1 MCVHIL
7 SRRLLPGSSALLW
20 AKAHILFKEWIRVPE
35 EGGSRTLAFTSF
47 EAAALFEH
55 RFWLQ
60 VLGDHARFMHD
71 ALAPG
76 EQEEIRRAEMF
87 IQAFDRLLESA
98 RAELPAHDIY
108 KLNTAAFQKTREIRS
123 FKLHLLKRHISGS
136 INIQLP
142 PTFLSHMVNEAEEAL
157 SVMQSLQTGQ
167 IPPLKDTLHHHLVWL
182 QDAYG
187 HAAAISGGLDWME
200 NSVKAASENFTQHFE
215 QFYLKAVELAGYTR
229 TGLRRF
235 PALNRFDRQVEL
247 EMALFMEFLKEL
259 KELGLTREML
269 GTLMPL
275 MADHM
280 AREECYYL
288 TKLSWVS
295 EVNDPHCDPGKP
307 RVEA

>member
-1 MCVHIL
+1 MD
-7 SRRLLPGSSALLW
+7 SRTE
-20 AKAHILFKEWIRVPE
+20 K
-35 EGGSRTLAFTSF
+35 GGHMTLAFTRF

-60 VLGDHARFMHD
+60 VLGDHARFIHG
-71 ALAPG
+71 ALAPD
-76 EQEEIRRAEMF
+76 EQEEVRRAEMF
-87 IQAFDRLLESA
+87 IQVFDRLLDSA
-98 RAELPAHDIY
+98 RAELPAPEIY
-108 KLNTAAFQKTREIRS
+108 NLNAAAFRNAREIRS
-123 FKLHLLKRHISGS
+123 FKLHLLKRHISGKIK
-136 INIQLP
+136 INLP
-142 PTFLSHMVNEAEEAL
+142 PTFLNHMVNEVEEAL
-157 SVMQSLQTGQ
+157 SVMQALQTGQ
-167 IPPLKDTLHHHLVWL
+167 IPPPKDTLHHHLLWL

-187 HAAAISGGLDWME
+187 HSAAISGGLDWTE
-200 NSVKAASENFTQHFE
+200 NRMKESSEDFTQHFE

-235 PALNRFDRQVEL
+235 PALDRFDRQVEL
-247 EMALFMEFLKEL
+247 EMVLFMEFLKEL

-288 TKLSWVS
+288 TKLSMVS

-307 RVEA
+307 RVEG